1 MEALDA
7 LKSANAE
14 FQQRLRAVT
23 PEHWDRATPCP
34 EWDVRALVN
43 HVLLGTR
50 MSVHVLSGMPR
61 QETISHLDD
70 DLMAGTDDPVASF
83 SDLAD
88 QMVAGFSG
96 PTGLDGI
103 VEHPAGDFPRVVFCG
118 FRVADGACHAWDLA
132 RAIGADET
140 LDAELVQFLWEDAQ
154 PQRELLAASGLFGD
168 SASGTVGEEAPL
180 QTRYLD
186 LMGRRP

>member
-1 MEALDA
+1 MEPVAALT
-7 LKSANAE
+7 SANAE
-14 FQQRLRAVT
+14 FESRLRQIT
-23 PEHWDRATPCP
+23 SDQWQLPTPCP
-34 EWDVRALVN
+34 DWDVRALVN

-61 QETISHLDD
+61 TEVISHLDD
-70 DLMAGTDDPVASF
+70 DLMAGATDPVADF
-83 SDLAD
+83 VELAD

-96 PTGLDGI
+96 SGGLDGM
-103 VEHPAGDFPRVVFCG
+103 VEHPAGDFPRQMFCG

-140 LDAELVQFLWEDAQ
+140 LDVELVQFLWDDAQ
-154 PQRELLAASGLFGD
+154 PQRDMIAATGMFGEGASGALGD
-168 SASGTVGEEAPL
+168 DAPL